1 MKESREQ
8 QIINILS
15 HRLCLHKRP
24 FPLDDVALIDLGK
37 RKRPR
42 LLAIKCDML
51 VGSTDIPPFMKSW
64 QAARKSIVSCVSD
77 FAAKGLTPSVC
88 MLSLGLPRSVSLHT
102 IEGLAHG
109 FKRASNEFGFSII
122 GGDINHSNEFTIDC
136 SMVGH
141 TNLPISK
148 IPSQSGAEP
157 GDVIVT
163 SGVFGRTAAALKIL
177 LKDAKVER
185 HMRSKYISS
194 VMLPKPRLKFGIHLR
209 KFLSSSIDSSDGLA
223 SSLYRLAIKS
233 GVDFHVDSI
242 PIAPGISKF
251 ASENGIHS
259 RDLVM
264 YGGEEFEIVATVP
277 LRQLIRARQVA
288 AYNRLRLFK
297 VGMVL
302 RGTGKVY
309 LKDKGDILEEL
320 ENRGY
325 SDL

>member
-8 QIINILS
+8 QIINIIS
-15 HRLCLHKRP
+15 HSLCLHKRP
-24 FPLDDVALIDLGK
+24 FPLDDVALIDLDK
-37 RKRPR
+37 RKQPR

-88 MLSLGLPRSVSLHT
+88 MLSLGLPRSTSLHT

-136 SMVGH
+136 SMVGY
-141 TNLPISK
+141 TNLPISR
-148 IPSQSGAEP
+148 IPSQNGAKP
-157 GDVIVT
+157 GDVIIT
-163 SGVFGRTAAALKIL
+163 SGVFGQTAAGLKIL
-177 LKDAKVER
+177 LKDAKAKR
-185 HMRSKYISS
+185 HVRAKYMSS
-194 VMLPKPRLKFGIHLR
+194 VMLPKPRLKFGILLR

-233 GVDFHVDSI
+233 GVDFHVDRI

-251 ASENGIHS
+251 ASENGICS

-288 AYNRLRLFK
+288 AYHGLKLFE